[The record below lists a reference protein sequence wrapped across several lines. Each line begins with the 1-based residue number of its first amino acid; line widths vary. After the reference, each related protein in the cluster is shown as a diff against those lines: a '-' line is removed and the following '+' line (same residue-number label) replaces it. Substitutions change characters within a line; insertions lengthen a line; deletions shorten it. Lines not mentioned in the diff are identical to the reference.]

1 MKMPKLFYFMFFFYL
16 ILVTVHLFCCFHHY
30 EDVRKVTKVFLMPC
44 LALTY
49 YLGCPKEKFS
59 KYILIALIFGCL
71 GDLFLIIKNLFMLG
85 VVSFLFGHLLYIV
98 IFLCETGFK
107 NYRKNLIVFL
117 LVCVIYFYAE
127 SKVLLYFK
135 PALLKHGLWGP
146 LFVYTSI
153 LALLNI
159 SSAIYAYCYKNLYSI
174 LTYIGS
180 LIFAISD
187 IILAKQLF
195 MENKKYYQI
204 VIMFTYILG
213 QSLISLGMANKKNS
227 FELELIKDSIKKM
240 M

>member
-1 MKMPKLFYFMFFFYL
+1 
-16 ILVTVHLFCCFHHY
+16 
-30 EDVRKVTKVFLMPC
+30 
-44 LALTY
+44 
-49 YLGCPKEKFS
+49 
-59 KYILIALIFGCL
+59 
-71 GDLFLIIKNLFMLG
+71 MLG
-85 VVSFLFGHLLYIV
+85 VVSFLVGHLLYIV

-107 NYRKNLIVFL
+107 NYRKNLFVFL
-117 LVCVIYFYAE
+117 LVCILYFYAE

-204 VIMFTYILG
+204 VIMSTYILG